1 MLVKQEWTQQFEFTD
16 NCKEITFDKFYQFQS
31 PKNMRQSGLNE
42 QAYIQIEICHQP
54 SLQKEIKFKGLI
66 NEGTTCYLNS
76 LIQTLFFIRAFRNA
90 VYKMPTIQKGDGETK
105 SIPFCL
111 QRIFYNLQL
120 GSAESVRTF
129 ELLQAFGWT
138 NNERNQQQDVNEFN
152 CILSDQLE
160 IQMQNTEVQ
169 GTYKSL
175 FEGKLEN
182 VVKCINVEFESTKE
196 EVFNT
201 L

>member
-1 MLVKQEWTQQFEFTD
+1 MQQKQEWTQVFEFSD
-16 NCKEITFDKFYQFQS
+16 DQKSLSFEKFYQFQS
-31 PKNMRQSGLNE
+31 PKNMRQSGQNE
-42 QAYIQIEICHQP
+42 QAYISIDFFHIPQE
-54 SLQKEIKFKGLI
+54 QKIQFKGLI

-76 LIQTLFFIRAFRNA
+76 LIQTLFFIREFKNA
-90 VYKMPTIQKGDGETK
+90 IYKMPTIQSTDSKANLEK

-111 QRIFYNLQL
+111 QRIFYNLQV

-160 IQMQNTEVQ
+160 IQMQNTEV
-169 GTYKSL
+169 
-175 FEGKLEN
+175 
-182 VVKCINVEFESTKE
+182 
-196 EVFNT
+196 
-201 L
+201 